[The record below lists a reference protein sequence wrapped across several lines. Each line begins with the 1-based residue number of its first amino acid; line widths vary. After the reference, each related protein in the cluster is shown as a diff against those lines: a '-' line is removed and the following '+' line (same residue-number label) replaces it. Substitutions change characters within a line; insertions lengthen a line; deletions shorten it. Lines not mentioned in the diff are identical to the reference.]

1 MRSAFETRRRRV
13 YGAIAAASA
22 VWALARG
29 HAALAAAGVAVPWRT
44 VASPPM
50 PVLAAYDA
58 AFAVIFGAVAWI
70 AWRERSADA
79 VRRAR
84 RPVPPPPSTRRR
96 IVQATAGVAIA
107 ALVGVAGTYAAPY
120 RRALAESA
128 TAARGPADAP
138 FDGRDFVIRLAT
150 VLGTLAAGRVLVAV
164 SREIAGGDDPDDD
177 DPATAG
183 RRTLGDGGTIARIRP
198 RTPRATTPRGR

>member
-1 MRSAFETRRRRV
+1 MRSPFETRRRRV
-13 YGAIAAASA
+13 YGVIAAASA
-22 VWALARG
+22 VWALAKG

-70 AWRERSADA
+70 AWRERTTDA

-84 RPVPPPPSTRRR
+84 RPPPPPSTRRR
-96 IVQATAGVAIA
+96 IVQAAAGVAIA

-120 RRALAESA
+120 RKALAESA
-128 TAARGPADAP
+128 PAARAPADAP
-138 FDGRDFVIRLAT
+138 FDGGDFVLRLAQ
-150 VLGTLAAGRVLVAV
+150 VLGTLAAWRVLQAV
-164 SREIAGGDDPDDD
+164 TREMAGVDDADDD
-177 DPATAG
+177 DPATA
-183 RRTLGDGGTIARIRP
+183 RRRALGDGGTIARIRP
-198 RTPRATTPRGR
+198 RPTRAAPPRGR